1 MESKRA
7 VLVLVDISGYTQFLK
22 LHTMSMIHAEEIIT
36 QLLEAVID
44 KSEHPLTLNKLE
56 GDAAFLY
63 AVMDGDEEAVAQAVI
78 KQIFAF
84 FESFNV
90 KANELACFTST
101 CMCEACRTV
110 MNLKLKAILHCGE
123 VAFRQIRQFEEL
135 GGEHA
140 IIPHRLL
147 KNSVP
152 AHEYILMTENVYHL
166 VGELEGMRTEWR
178 TESYTDVG
186 QIKVKVYYPESK
198 ALNPITPTFWQQ
210 ERINIKGNAR
220 AIRYALGAKPLKFG
234 NLPREKVSLREFLV
248 ANLDAMKRKLKGG

>member
-22 LHTMSMIHAEEIIT
+22 LHSMSMIHAEEIIT

-44 KSEHPLTLNKLE
+44 KSEHPLILNKME

-63 AVMDGDEEAVAQAVI
+63 AVMDGDEAAVAKAVI

-84 FESFNV
+84 FESLNV
-90 KANELACFTST
+90 KANELACFTAT
-101 CMCEACRTV
+101 CLCEACRTV
-110 MNLKLKAILHCGE
+110 ANLKLKAILHCGE
-123 VAFRQIRQFEEL
+123 VAFKQIRQFEEL

-152 AHEYILMTENVYHL
+152 SHEYILMTEDAHKL
-166 VGELEGMRTEWR
+166 VGELDGMKTEWR
-178 TESYTDVG
+178 
-186 QIKVKVYYPESK
+186 YPFFKAISSSPRVFISEIPVQSTRASIRRSK
-198 ALNPITPTFWQQ
+198 APAPYFHT
-210 ERINIKGNAR
+210 R
-220 AIRYALGAKPLKFG
+220 A
-234 NLPREKVSLREFLV
+234 LP
-248 ANLDAMKRKLKGG
+248 